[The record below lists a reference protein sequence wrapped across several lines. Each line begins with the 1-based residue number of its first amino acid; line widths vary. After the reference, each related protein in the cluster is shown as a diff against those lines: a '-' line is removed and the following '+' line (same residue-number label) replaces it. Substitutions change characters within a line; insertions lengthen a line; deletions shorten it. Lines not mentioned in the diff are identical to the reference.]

1 MKTISITIDEALDDA
16 ARAEAER
23 RGISKSEL
31 IRRGLRHVL
40 GDSEPAGLDS
50 GNDLWVALAGFGPE
64 GVSVE
69 PGEIDDVLY
78 GS

>member
-1 MKTISITIDEALDDA
+1 MKTISITIDEDLDAA

-31 IRRGLRHVL
+31 IRRGLQHVL
-40 GDSEPAGLDS
+40 GDREPADLDS
-50 GNDLWVALAGFGPE
+50 GSDLWAALAGFGPE
-64 GVSVE
+64 GVSVG